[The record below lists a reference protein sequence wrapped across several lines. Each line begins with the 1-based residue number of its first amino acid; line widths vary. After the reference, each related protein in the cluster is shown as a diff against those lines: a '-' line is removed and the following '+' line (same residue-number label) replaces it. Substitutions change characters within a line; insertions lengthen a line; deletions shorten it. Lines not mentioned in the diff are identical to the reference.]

1 MKPLTFPHSIIAIKC
16 QQVCNTSWEMLEC
29 NVNSLEL
36 YYEKVTREELE
47 QRGDKFVVVTLEDA
61 KKII

>member
-1 MKPLTFPHSIIAIKC
+1 
-16 QQVCNTSWEMLEC
+16 MLEC

-47 QRGDKFVVVTLEDA
+47 QRGEKFVVVTLEDA